1 MLHSSKITQKNSSGR
16 TQRGSTPSS
25 AAKTA
30 QKSQKTRQKRISDEF
45 YIYDNEVFI
54 FRTTQSGDVWQM
66 RMWIAGEKKY
76 VRESLRTRDK
86 SIAIEEAKRRFLN
99 YHNMV
104 KTGQKIFS
112 VSVAEMREKY
122 LDHISELVRAG
133 QISKGRETNIKTF
146 TRRCEEFL
154 GKDTKIGNVDKKHF
168 QDYRAFRQKRLKT
181 ITMTVVRNESI
192 TIKQMYKW
200 AANEGFIPSTYLPDF
215 GVIRVPK
222 QETVR
227 DGYTIKEYKQLTNY
241 ASKWYQKVGKTDLA
255 REEKIYYRKSVRDFI
270 LLMSNF
276 GFRTGELLQVQ
287 YKHIEFK
294 RDGVCYI
301 LIPAE
306 NTKVRKARLTGGKKA
321 DLIKRKMEYSKYKE
335 PEDFL
340 FSKFHKAEMMTKT
353 LLYDYF
359 SELITAVKSECPDF
373 DNSKTLYSLRHFFIT
388 WHLTIGKS
396 NVYDIAKIAGT
407 SLKQIQ
413 DHYDHVIQS
422 HKIDELISHGS
433 KSRIDDDYQLVMIEG
448 DSGIN
453 GSEDGES
460 G

>member
-1 MLHSSKITQKNSSGR
+1 MSQSSKITQINSSGTKR
-16 TQRGSTPSS
+16 RSARKSSTNVSRKP
-25 AAKTA
+25 AKP
-30 QKSQKTRQKRISDEF
+30 RNKRISDEF
-45 YIYDNEVFI
+45 YIYDQEVFI
-54 FRTTQSGDVWQM
+54 YRTTNSGDVWQM
-66 RMWIAGEKKY
+66 RMWITGEKKY
-76 VRESLRTRDK
+76 IRESLKTRDK

-112 VSVAEMREKY
+112 VSVSEMRDNYLKY
-122 LDHISELVRAG
+122 VAELVRAG

-154 GKDTKIGNVDKKHF
+154 GKDTKIANVDRKKF
-168 QDYRAFRQKRLKT
+168 QEYRAFRQKQLKT

-200 AANEGFIPSTYLPDF
+200 AANEGFIAPTYLPDF

-227 DGYTIKEYKQLTNY
+227 DGYSIKEYKQLTSY
-241 ASKWYQKVGKTDLA
+241 ASKWYTRVGKSDTD
-255 REEKIYYRKSVRDFI
+255 RGEKTYYRKSLRDFI

-276 GFRTGELLQVQ
+276 GFRTGELLQVK
-287 YKHIEFK
+287 YKHIEHK
-294 RDGVCYI
+294 KNGVCYI

-306 NTKVRKARLTGGKKA
+306 NTKVRRARLTGGKKS
-321 DLIKRKMEYSKYKE
+321 DLIKRKMEYSKYTD

-340 FSKFHKAEMMTKT
+340 FSKFNKAEMMTKT

-359 SELITAVKSECPDF
+359 SDLVAEVKNEHPDF
-373 DNSKTLYSLRHFFIT
+373 DDTKTLYSLRHFFIT

-433 KSRIDDDYQLVMIEG
+433 KSRIDDDYQLVMIEDG
-448 DSGIN
+448 SGEKE
-453 GSEDGES
+453 GVS